1 MKLTGKLK
9 ETVSK
14 AETKEQAKELIAK
27 AGMELTDEEM
37 NMVSGGGSMLRF
49 SVIQDTLLYTE
60 SWKLSEQQ
68 MKEVINAL
76 NEEQG
81 LS

>member
-37 NMVSGGGSMLRF
+37 DKVVGGQSEIYSAALHYDVIYNATREKVSQE
-49 SVIQDTLLYTE
+49 VELLPTSYH
-60 SWKLSEQQ
+60 
-68 MKEVINAL
+68 VFRD
-76 NEEQG
+76 
-81 LS
+81 